1 MRTTQNG
8 LAHYAQVTPQRLA
21 VIHASL
27 VESELSF
34 TEELQ
39 PLIFCFFEIENRFF
53 YIYLNRLNINTF
65 DLEVNGLF
73 RERKWYRR

>member
-8 LAHYAQVTPQRLA
+8 LAHYAQVTPQRPA

-34 TEELQ
+34 TEEFQ
-39 PLIFCFFEIENRFF
+39 PTIFTFFGIGNLFF
-53 YIYLNRLNINTF
+53 SIFLNMLNICFLN
-65 DLEVNGLF
+65 LEVNRLF